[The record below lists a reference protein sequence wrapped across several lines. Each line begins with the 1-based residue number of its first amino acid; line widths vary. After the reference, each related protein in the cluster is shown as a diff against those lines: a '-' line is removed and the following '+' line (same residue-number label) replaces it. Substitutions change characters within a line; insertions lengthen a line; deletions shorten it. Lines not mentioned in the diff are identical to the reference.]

1 MIHQLNFFISES
13 DNETS
18 SSGTQI
24 ELNSKH
30 ITVHQT
36 SSEESDTEER
46 RTASLGDLSKFEK
59 PTLPTTMV
67 HSQNGTLERAQ
78 SLEISEGSAN
88 VPSKITPKK
97 RKAIP
102 ETENSEYKEP
112 RLSMD
117 LSNLDTLQRGRLKSS
132 YEWGNLE
139 DAIYDNMN
147 GSGDTDDD
155 MDESKKESSMIAHVL
170 NAADNVD
177 KRESIVK
184 SIQMNGDVKTKESNK
199 KAEAFS
205 ISWDQDENEV
215 EEIPSNLEDTLKH
228 FIETESR
235 NGFHDKAEGNG
246 FNNYG
251 FSDEH
256 ISISPVHFRSSN
268 HHVENNHDKSVKAN
282 DSDQIKIINYG
293 TNMPDDVKVTRYP
306 FGSLERPKS
315 DVFKKLASQMSGED
329 ISTKTITTTST
340 SKTTIKPETSPT
352 LTNLTYSDMQ
362 PISLTMIEQEENDLT
377 ESSQMS
383 PIFSSDGKGV
393 NSISIS
399 SMEVKIRPDSRK
411 DVLPG
416 MLGRENIVT
425 INADGSQPSSI
436 IMIDD
441 EKLDFTLQKLDDET
455 KPFASN
461 SQKDEVII
469 IESLSSKKL
478 PESPTGAKED
488 TKTFV
493 TEIRVQTPNDELLD
507 DDIDKDDLE
516 ALIEAALKNDTSA
529 LKCESPVPAYES
541 LEKSKSPSPTEREY
555 IPRNVEMKFSTSTYE
570 SPQRHFEKRHSHIDQ
585 IRSAFEKNH
594 SSEIPVLI
602 RKTSNPTTPV
612 QRTSPSK
619 IPVFNSK
626 SNDGSPK
633 NGGVTVTSIKN
644 SSRNPS
650 GK

>member
-1 MIHQLNFFISES
+1 M
-13 DNETS
+13 
-18 SSGTQI
+18 
-24 ELNSKH
+24 NSKH

-36 SSEESDTEER
+36 SSEESDNEER

-59 PTLPTTMV
+59 PIAPTTMV

-78 SLEISEGSAN
+78 SLEISDGTAAN
-88 VPSKITPKK
+88 VQSKITPKK

-102 ETENSEYKEP
+102 ETENSEFKEP

-147 GSGDTDDD
+147 GSGHSDDD
-155 MDESKKESSMIAHVL
+155 LDESKKDSSMIAHVL
-170 NAADNVD
+170 NAADNID
-177 KRESIVK
+177 KRVSVESSVK
-184 SIQMNGDVKTKESNK
+184 STQMNGDAKTKNKK

-205 ISWDQDENEV
+205 ISWDNEDNEI

-228 FIETESR
+228 FIESESR
-235 NGFHDKAEGNG
+235 NGFHDKAEENG
-246 FNNYG
+246 FNNYA
-251 FSDEH
+251 FNDEH
-256 ISISPVHFRSSN
+256 ISISPVHFRGSN
-268 HHVENNHDKSVKAN
+268 HQTDNNQDKPVKAN

-293 TNMPDDVKVTRYP
+293 TNMPDDVKVSRYP

-315 DVFKKLASQMSGED
+315 DVFKKLANQMSGED
-329 ISTKTITTTST
+329 ISSKTITTNST
-340 SKTTIKPETSPT
+340 SKTTIKPESSPT
-352 LTNLTYSDMQ
+352 ITNLNYTDMQ
-362 PISLTMIEQEENDLT
+362 PISLTMIEQEESDLT

-383 PIFSSDGKGV
+383 PVFSSDGKGV

-441 EKLDFTLQKLDDET
+441 EKLDFTLQKLDDDT
-455 KPFASN
+455 KPFAN
-461 SQKDEVII
+461 NLQKDEVII

-478 PESPTGAKED
+478 PESQSTAKED
-488 TKTFV
+488 AKTFV

-516 ALIEAALKNDTSA
+516 ALIEAALKNDTNV
-529 LKCESPVPAYES
+529 LKCESPLPAYEPV
-541 LEKSKSPSPTEREY
+541 EKSKTPSPTEREY

-602 RKTSNPTTPV
+602 RKTSNPTSTV
-612 QRTSPSK
+612 RTSPSK

-626 SNDGSPK
+626 SNDGTTK